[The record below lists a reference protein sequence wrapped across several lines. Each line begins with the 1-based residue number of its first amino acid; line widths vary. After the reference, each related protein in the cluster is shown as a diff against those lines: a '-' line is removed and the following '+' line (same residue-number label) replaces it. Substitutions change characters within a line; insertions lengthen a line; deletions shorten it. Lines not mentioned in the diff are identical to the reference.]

1 MQLDKNDVRVPQQK
15 RSIEKK
21 EKIIEAAYRIFNIS
35 GYFGTNTAEIA
46 KEAGLSTGSVYAY
59 FTDKKDILM
68 ACLNQFGDR
77 LTEDICREIGGLSAA
92 GDIFVIVEK
101 VLQILGEFH
110 KQSELYHNE
119 VMSLRYRDEDVK
131 NYFVNIQRT
140 MMEAVTKAIEE
151 HGYSFGHSREQTYL
165 LFRMIDGIEDEL
177 AFNEHPD
184 IDHDILIEECSRLI
198 ISMLIKKEKWQ
209 TGGIYS

>member
-1 MQLDKNDVRVPQQK
+1 MDKHDVRVPQQK

-21 EKIIEAAYRIFNIS
+21 GKIIEAAYRIFSKN

-59 FTDKKDILM
+59 FTDKKDILL

-77 LTEDICREIGGLSAA
+77 LTEDICREVGGLSAT
-92 GDIFVIVEK
+92 GDIFAIVKK

-119 VMSLRYRDEDVK
+119 VMSLQYRDQDVK
-131 NYFVNIQRT
+131 NYFVNIQKT
-140 MMEAVTKAIEE
+140 MMDAVTQAIEE
-151 HGYSFGHSREQTYL
+151 QGYSFGHSREQTYL
-165 LFRMIDGIEDEL
+165 LFKMVDGIEDEL

-184 IDHDILIEECSRLI
+184 IDQDILIEECSRLI
-198 ISMLIKKEKWQ
+198 ISMLVKKEK
-209 TGGIYS
+209 

>member
-1 MQLDKNDVRVPQQK
+1 MNLDKHDVRIPRQK

-21 EKIIEAAYRIFNIS
+21 ENIIETAYLIFSRN

-59 FTDKKDILM
+59 FTDKKDILL
-68 ACLNQFGDR
+68 ACLNKFGDK
-77 LTEDICREIGGLSAA
+77 LTEDICREIDGLSTTD
-92 GDIFVIVEK
+92 DISTIVKK

-119 VMSLRYRDEDVK
+119 VMSLHYRDMDVK
-131 NYFVNIQRT
+131 NYFINIQKT
-140 MMEAVTKAIEE
+140 MMEAVTKTLEKQ
-151 HGYSFGHSREQTYL
+151 GYSFGHSREQTFL
-165 LFRMIDGIEDEL
+165 LFKMIDGVEDEL

-184 IDHDILIEECSRLI
+184 IDHDILIEECSRLV
-198 ISMLIKKEKWQ
+198 ISMLVKTE
-209 TGGIYS
+209 